1 MELINAPAAKE
12 QTFTLPSANGLPG
25 QVAFTEIKQGW
36 STPHFA
42 GLVAKVQT
50 LPLMPVICAG

>member
-1 MELINAPAAKE
+1 MELTNAPAAKE

-25 QVAFTEIKQGW
+25 QVAFTEIKHGW

-42 GLVAKVQT
+42 GPVAKMQT
-50 LPLMPVICAG
+50 LPLMLVMCAG